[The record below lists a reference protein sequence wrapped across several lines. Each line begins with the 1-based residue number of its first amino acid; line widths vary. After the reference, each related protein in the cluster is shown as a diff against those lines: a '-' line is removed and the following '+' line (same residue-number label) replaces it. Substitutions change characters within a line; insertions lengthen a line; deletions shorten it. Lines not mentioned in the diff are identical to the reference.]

1 MDAKT
6 NANANPNEL
15 VEDNDNFKKLV
26 TLIDNLRDIGLSDH
40 ISMPRIAVLGSQS
53 SGKSSLLES
62 IVGLNFL
69 PRGSGVVTRRPL
81 ELRLARSKDPNE
93 KAYGMF
99 KADPNIKYSDFN
111 KIRQRIEQLTDEVC
125 GSNKNIVDD
134 PIVLNVF
141 SPHCPDLTVI
151 DLPGITRIPIGNQP
165 KDIERI
171 TKDMVTRYCKDERTI
186 ILAVIPANADM
197 TTSEALQLAQTL
209 DPAGIR
215 TLGVITKID
224 IMDRGTDA
232 RNMLLNK
239 EVKLR
244 LGYVGVKGRS
254 QEDIDNKVTVKKAL
268 QEEMDYFANHSAY
281 KNLPK
286 EMLGTQSLIKK
297 LTTVMYDHMKNV
309 LPSIFKE
316 IDLKIRNIEANLEK
330 LGVPIPE
337 DNKEKLDAIW
347 RDVSLFYDKFKTNI
361 KGEHVETYSKDGP
374 EKMKVLASA
383 QISILFNNLYKNYL
397 QSFRASQN
405 YRDSEIEKIVGMYS
419 GNTLPGFV
427 SIDCF
432 IALLSPLLD
441 KLRKPALDLLEKV
454 YAILKI
460 VGSSIINDIFKKS
473 QYLKEVVQR
482 LFNEVL
488 EECREKSEDM
498 INKFMDCETR
508 VIFTKDPEYI
518 INSHSWPENEN
529 PGQQAQGQG
538 QGQPQPGQGMQGNPG
553 PQGLPQPTGPQRP
566 GTAQPQ
572 PGQPQNAQ
580 NAQGFPGT
588 PGQAGQTQN
597 MNASGPQGPAE
608 EGQPVDAEERQKLS
622 KSERRDFLIK
632 EMKKRI
638 DLYFNINVKQVGDMI
653 PKIIQTFLI
662 NEVLVG

>member
-1 MDAKT
+1 MEKPAQG
-6 NANANPNEL
+6 ANEL
-15 VEDNDNFKKLV
+15 VDETDNFKKLV
-26 TLIDNLRDIGLSDH
+26 TLVDNLRDIGLSDH

-81 ELRLARSKDPNE
+81 ELRLIRSKDPKE
-93 KAYGMF
+93 KPYGLF
-99 KADPNIKYSDFN
+99 KADPKTPYTDFN
-111 KIRQRIEQLTDEVC
+111 KIRIKIEQLTDELC

-134 PIVLNVF
+134 PIILQVF
-141 SPHCPDLTVI
+141 SPNCPDLTVI

-171 TKDMVTRYCKDERTI
+171 TKEMVTRYCKDERTI

-197 TTSEALQLAQTL
+197 TTSEALQLAQQL
-209 DPAGIR
+209 DPNGVR

-254 QEDIDNKVTVKKAL
+254 QEDIDNKVSVKQAL
-268 QEEMDYFANHSAY
+268 QEELDYFANHNAY
-281 KNLPK
+281 KNLQK
-286 EMLGTQSLIKK
+286 ELLGTTALIRK

-316 IDLKIRNIEANLEK
+316 IDLKIRNIESNLEK

-337 DNKEKLDAIW
+337 DNKEKLDSIW
-347 RDVSLFYDKFKTNI
+347 RDVSLFYDKFKSTI
-361 KGEHVETYSKDGP
+361 KGEHVETYSKEGP

-383 QISILFNNLYKNYL
+383 QINILFNNLYKNYL
-397 QSFRASQN
+397 QSFKASQN
-405 YRDSEIEKIVGMYS
+405 YRESEIEKIVGMYS

-454 YAILKI
+454 YSILKT
-460 VGSSIINDIFKKS
+460 VGSAIINEIFKKT
-473 QYLKEVVQR
+473 QYLKEIVLR

-488 EECREKSEDM
+488 EDCREKTEDM

-508 VIFTKDPEYI
+508 VVFTKDPEYI
-518 INSHSWPENEN
+518 INSHSWPEEPKEALPPAQAQVQAQPQGQQGQNQN
-529 PGQQAQGQG
+529 PGLPNGAQNPVNQRQGQG
-538 QGQPQPGQGMQGNPG
+538 VQPITNNPQKPPGQDNQN
-553 PQGLPQPTGPQRP
+553 QQQSQVEDQ
-566 GTAQPQ
+566 TADDK
-572 PGQPQNAQ
+572 GD
-580 NAQGFPGT
+580 GK
-588 PGQAGQTQN
+588 
-597 MNASGPQGPAE
+597 
-608 EGQPVDAEERQKLS
+608 QKLT
-622 KSERRDFLIK
+622 KSERREFLIK

-638 DLYFNINVKQVGDMI
+638 DLYFNINVRQVGDMI

-662 NEVLVG
+662 NEILVR

>member
-1 MDAKT
+1 MQT
-6 NANANPNEL
+6 PIQTTNEL
-15 VEDNDNFKKLV
+15 IDETDNFKKLV
-26 TLIDNLRDIGLSDH
+26 TLVDNLRDIGLSDH

-81 ELRLARSKDPNE
+81 ELRLIRSKDPNE
-93 KAYGMF
+93 KPYGQF
-99 KADPNIKYSDFN
+99 KVEPNIKYTDFN
-111 KIRQRIEQLTDEVC
+111 KIRLKIEALTDELC

-134 PIVLNVF
+134 PIVLQVF
-141 SPHCPDLTVI
+141 SPNCPDLTVI

-171 TKDMVTRYCKDERTI
+171 TKEMVTRYCKDERTI

-197 TTSEALQLAQTL
+197 TTSEALQIAQTL
-209 DPAGIR
+209 DPQGVR

-244 LGYVGVKGRS
+244 MGYVGVKGRS
-254 QEDIDNKVTVKKAL
+254 QEDVDNKVSVRQAL
-268 QEEMDYFANHSAY
+268 KEELDYFANHNAY
-281 KNLPK
+281 KNLQK
-286 EMLGTQSLIKK
+286 ELLGTTCLIRK

-309 LPSIFKE
+309 MPSIFKE
-316 IDLKIRNIEANLEK
+316 IDLKIRNIESNLEK

-347 RDVSLFYDKFKTNI
+347 RDVSLFYDKFKSTI
-361 KGEHVETYSKDGP
+361 KGEHAEGYSKDGQ

-397 QSFRASQN
+397 QSYKASQN
-405 YRDSEIEKIVGMYS
+405 YRESEIEKIVGMYS

-432 IALLSPLLD
+432 IALLSPILD
-441 KLRKPALDLLEKV
+441 KLRKPALEILEKV
-454 YAILKI
+454 YSILKT
-460 VGSSIINDIFKKS
+460 VGSSIINEIFKKS
-473 QYLKEVVQR
+473 QYLKEIVLR
-482 LFNEVL
+482 LFNDVL
-488 EECREKSEDM
+488 EECREKTEDM

-518 INSHSWPENEN
+518 INSHSWPEE
-529 PGQQAQGQG
+529 AQPAQPPSANA
-538 QGQPQPGQGMQGNPG
+538 QSQPQLQNGTNQQNQQRPQGGQVVNNPVQQTQPGNPNVN
-553 PQGLPQPTGPQRP
+553 PS
-566 GTAQPQ
+566 
-572 PGQPQNAQ
+572 QNVPVEET
-580 NAQGFPGT
+580 NAD
-588 PGQAGQTQN
+588 
-597 MNASGPQGPAE
+597 E
-608 EGQPVDAEERQKLS
+608 PVDGRQKLS
-622 KSERRDFLIK
+622 KAERKEFLVK

-638 DLYFNINVKQVGDMI
+638 DLYFNINVRQVGDMI

-662 NEVLVG
+662 NENLVCLSG

>member
-1 MDAKT
+1 MDPKAT
-6 NANANPNEL
+6 ANEL

-26 TLIDNLRDIGLSDH
+26 TLVDNLRDIGLSDH

-81 ELRLARSKDPNE
+81 ELRLIRCKDPHE
-93 KAYGMF
+93 KAHGIF
-99 KADPNIKYSDFN
+99 KVEPNVKYTDFN
-111 KIRQRIEQLTDEVC
+111 KIRQKIEQLTDELC

-134 PIVLNVF
+134 PIILQVY

-171 TKDMVTRYCKDERTI
+171 TKEMVTRYCKDERTI
-186 ILAVIPANADM
+186 ILAVIPGNADM
-197 TTSEALQLAQTL
+197 TTSEALQLAQQL

-254 QEDIDNKVTVKKAL
+254 QEDVDNKVSVKKAL
-268 QEEMDYFANHSAY
+268 QDEQEYFMSHNAY

-286 EMLGTQSLIKK
+286 EMLGTQSLIRK

-316 IDLKIRNIEANLEK
+316 IDMKIRNIESNLEK

-347 RDVSLFYDKFKTNI
+347 RDVSLFYDKFKSTI
-361 KGEHVETYSKDGP
+361 RGEHVEAYSKEGQ

-427 SIDCF
+427 SVDCF
-432 IALLSPLLD
+432 IALLSPILE

-454 YAILKI
+454 YAILKTI
-460 VGSSIINDIFKKS
+460 GSGIINEIFKKS
-473 QYLKEVVQR
+473 QYLKDIVQR
-482 LFNEVL
+482 LFSEVM

-518 INSHSWPENEN
+518 INSHSWPEDN
-529 PGQQAQGQG
+529 PNSQQGQI
-538 QGQPQPGQGMQGNPG
+538 QGGPAGPAGPGGPGMPGNPG
-553 PQGLPQPTGPQRP
+553 PQGAQAPQGGPQRP
-566 GTAQPQ
+566 QTANQLGQ
-572 PGQPQNAQ
+572 PGQPGPA
-580 NAQGFPGT
+580 G
-588 PGQAGQTQN
+588 PGQV
-597 MNASGPQGPAE
+597 P
-608 EGQPVDAEERQKLS
+608 GQPQPDANQVEEPEEKQKLS

-662 NEVLVG
+662 NEVLVT

>member
-1 MDAKT
+1 MDPSISA
-6 NANANPNEL
+6 NEL
-15 VEDNDNFKKLV
+15 VDDNDNFKKLV
-26 TLIDNLRDIGLSDH
+26 TLVDNLRDIGLSDH

-53 SGKSSLLES
+53 SGKSSLLEA

-81 ELRLARSKDPNE
+81 ELRLVRSKDPKE
-93 KAYGMF
+93 KAYGIF
-99 KADPNIKYSDFN
+99 KIEPNTKYTDFN
-111 KIRQRIEQLTDEVC
+111 KIRMKIESLTDEVC
-125 GSNKNIVDD
+125 GSNKNIIDD
-134 PIVLNVF
+134 PIVLQVF
-141 SPHCPDLTVI
+141 SPNCPDLTVI

-171 TKDMVTRYCKDERTI
+171 TKEMVTRYCRDERTI

-197 TTSEALQLAQTL
+197 TTSEALQMAQQL
-209 DPAGIR
+209 DPQGIR

-268 QEEMDYFANHSAY
+268 ADEDEYFASHSAY

-286 EMLGTQSLIKK
+286 ELLGTQSLIKK

-316 IDLKIRNIEANLEK
+316 IDMKIRNIESNLEK
-330 LGVPIPE
+330 LGAPIPT

-347 RDVSLFYDKFKTNI
+347 RDVSLFYDKFKSTI
-361 KGEHVETYSKDGP
+361 KGEHVESYSKEGP

-383 QISILFNNLYKNYL
+383 QINILFNNLYKNYL

-432 IALLSPLLD
+432 IALLSPILE
-441 KLRKPALDLLEKV
+441 KLRKPALELLEKV
-454 YAILKI
+454 YSILKT
-460 VGSSIINDIFKKS
+460 VGSGIINDIFKKS
-473 QYLKEVVQR
+473 QYLKDIVLG

-488 EECREKSEDM
+488 EECREKTEDM

-508 VIFTKDPEYI
+508 VVFTKDPEYI
-518 INSHSWPENEN
+518 INSHSWPEETDKAR
-529 PGQQAQGQG
+529 PQGQLPEQQLQ
-538 QGQPQPGQGMQGNPG
+538 QGQSQQGQ
-553 PQGLPQPTGPQRP
+553 R
-566 GTAQPQ
+566 QPQ
-572 PGQPQNAQ
+572 PGQPQIGQ
-580 NAQGFPGT
+580 TGQTGQ
-588 PGQAGQTQN
+588 PGQ
-597 MNASGPQGPAE
+597 P
-608 EGQPVDAEERQKLS
+608 GQPQPGQPQPQQQPNDNVDGQDGKQKLS
-622 KSERRDFLIK
+622 KAERREFLIK

-638 DLYFNINVKQVGDMI
+638 DLYFNINVRQVGDMI
-653 PKIIQTFLI
+653 PKIVQTFLI
-662 NEVLVG
+662 NENLVS